1 MIPFPK
7 RAALAAA
14 LASIG
19 ALAVPVAAS
28 AAVTSTVDENQ
39 HLLTVASDDA
49 ADNIVLGVSAGVI
62 TVNGAP
68 TAIALAADD
77 NAQIVVTAG
86 AGADTV
92 DASALAAANYGSLT
106 INGGDGDDLIT
117 GGADADNLQGGAG
130 NDRLVGFK
138 NVVAGTNDVVL
149 GGAGDD
155 VMVWNNGDGTD
166 VNDGNTGTD
175 EVEVNGSPSPA
186 TGDVFTYKADP
197 NAAGRVQFNRTNL
210 VPFGINLTAERLT
223 VNGLGGDDF
232 ASPDPN
238 APGSSLD
245 GLTSLT
251 VNGGPGNDALAGG
264 DGADQINGGG
274 GTDTLTG
281 GDGADLMHGG
291 DDADVLSGDAG
302 DDHLVG
308 DRGADVHFGGPGD
321 DVLVWNNG
329 DGSDQVSGDQGF
341 DRLEVNGSAT
351 AGDMFRLDPNGTAA
365 QFQRTN
371 LVPFTID
378 LVSPGP
384 TADPNGGVESVS
396 VNGAGGDDVFAV
408 SPGLS
413 TLLVHADG
421 DAGNDTLVGAEEV
434 DSFFGGSG
442 NDAINP
448 GAGSDVADGEA
459 GDDQLLTRDD
469 VGDLVRGGAG
479 TDSARTD
486 ETTVDAIDGVEHL
499 DATPTPAQS
508 PGRDKAALLPAI
520 GKVTV
525 LRSGGQL
532 LARVPVS
539 CPAAEAGG
547 CRVTVRLE
555 TAMAVRHAGARRV
568 VVLGSRTVDLGPSQ
582 HSVVSVRLAR
592 AAGLAKHGRLAARI
606 RIASSDAA
614 GNSSAGSKA
623 LSLRIPR
630 R

>member
-1 MIPFPK
+1 M
-7 RAALAAA
+7 
-14 LASIG
+14 
-19 ALAVPVAAS
+19 
-28 AAVTSTVDENQ
+28 
-39 HLLTVASDDA
+39 
-49 ADNIVLGVSAGVI
+49 
-62 TVNGAP
+62 NG
-68 TAIALAADD
+68 L
-77 NAQIVVTAG
+77 
-86 AGADTV
+86 
-92 DASALAAANYGSLT
+92 
-106 INGGDGDDLIT
+106 
-117 GGADADNLQGGAG
+117 
-130 NDRLVGFK
+130 
-138 NVVAGTNDVVL
+138 
-149 GGAGDD
+149 AGD
-155 VMVWNNGDGTD
+155 
-166 VNDGNTGTD
+166 
-175 EVEVNGSPSPA
+175 E
-186 TGDVFTYKADP
+186 
-197 NAAGRVQFNRTNL
+197 
-210 VPFGINLTAERLT
+210 
-223 VNGLGGDDF
+223 F

-281 GDGADLMHGG
+281 GDGADLIHGG
-291 DDADVLSGDAG
+291 DDADLLSGDAG

-351 AGDMFRLDPNGTAA
+351 AGDMFQLDPNGAAA

-413 TLLVHADG
+413 TMLVRADG
-421 DAGNDTLVGAEEV
+421 DAGNDALVGAEEV

-469 VGDLVRGGAG
+469 VGDLVPAVRARTARGRTRQPSMQSTASSTWTRPRPRRNRPGE
-479 TDSARTD
+479 TRRPCCPRSARSRSF
-486 ETTVDAIDGVEHL
+486 AAAGSCWRGC
-499 DATPTPAQS
+499 PS
-508 PGRDKAALLPAI
+508 P
-520 GKVTV
+520 
-525 LRSGGQL
+525 
-532 LARVPVS
+532 
-539 CPAAEAGG
+539 
-547 CRVTVRLE
+547 
-555 TAMAVRHAGARRV
+555 ARRPRPAV
-568 VVLGSRTVDLGPSQ
+568 
-582 HSVVSVRLAR
+582 
-592 AAGLAKHGRLAARI
+592 AG
-606 RIASSDAA
+606 
-614 GNSSAGSKA
+614 
-623 LSLRIPR
+623 
-630 R
+630 